1 MMKTSPLADV
11 GFLVGVAVV
20 SMASEDGSCRRAKG
34 KEWSP
39 RSGSGSPKPAGVFV
53 ADVQVCE
60 SSLSYIVM
68 CLLLT
73 GRQQELLALE
83 LSILSQTISHPPE
96 MDERWS
102 ALIDSFEL
110 Y

>member
-1 MMKTSPLADV
+1 MGVGSAMKTSLLADV

-39 RSGSGSPKPAGVFV
+39 RSGSGSPTPAGVFV
-53 ADVQVCE
+53 ANVQVCE

-68 CLLLT
+68 CLPAKLHLPLNVLYMLCT
-73 GRQQELLALE
+73 NIALFPGF
-83 LSILSQTISHPPE
+83 LCTP
-96 MDERWS
+96 
-102 ALIDSFEL
+102 SFICE